1 MAQDRILIVD
11 DDPAARLEMASALAQ
26 KNYSPVAA
34 HDARDAL
41 VRLEHN
47 ASSFDLILSDIVLKG
62 VDGARTIQRMMTLSP
77 QTPLIVVT
85 GSRDINAAIVSMRSG
100 ALDYLLKPVEPT
112 ALFDAMRRALDHRH
126 DTQKHSLDKE
136 NLERLV
142 AARTDLLH
150 AAIAD
155 LEQAYDITLEA
166 LGDALDLKDAETE
179 GHSRRVTAYTI
190 ALARAMG
197 LKGET
202 IRVVSRGAFLHD
214 IGKMAIPDAILL
226 KPGKLDRHERAMMRE
241 HCARGY
247 QILKKIP
254 FLQDAAQ
261 IVYSHQEQ
269 YDGTGYPRR
278 LKGDEIVLGA
288 RIFAVADTLDAIT
301 SDRPYRRASSF
312 EAARSEILR
321 CSGTQFDPAVI
332 RVFESLPTR
341 LWEDL
346 QSEITHHAR
355 ISSLSSK

>member
-1 MAQDRILIVD
+1 MAGERILIVD
-11 DDPAARLEMASALAQ
+11 DEPYVRSVMATALERENYKPTQAADSVAALTRLENDPAYDLVLFDMVMR
-26 KNYSPVAA
+26 SP
-34 HDARDAL
+34 
-41 VRLEHN
+41 N
-47 ASSFDLILSDIVLKG
+47 G
-62 VDGARTIQRMMTLSP
+62 VDMIEKVRGMYP
-77 QTPLIVVT
+77 DTPVVVVT
-85 GSRDINAAIVSMRSG
+85 ALRDVNAVINAMRKS
-100 ALDYLLKPVEPT
+100 AYDYLLKP
-112 ALFDAMRRALDHRH
+112 FDSAQLLAIVKRALEHRRI
-126 DTQKHSLDKE
+126 TQQHTIEKE
-136 NLERLV
+136 NLEKLV

-150 AAIAD
+150 AAISD

-226 KPGKLDRHERAMMRE
+226 KPGKLDQQEQAMMRE
-241 HCARGY
+241 HCLRGY
-247 QILKKIP
+247 QILRKIP

-261 IVYSHQEQ
+261 IVYSHQERF
-269 YDGTGYPRR
+269 DGNGYPRR
-278 LKGDEIVLGA
+278 LKGEGIVLGA

-301 SDRPYRRASSF
+301 SDRPYRRADSF
-312 EAARSEILR
+312 EAARREILR
-321 CSGTQFDPAVI
+321 CAGSQFDPQVV
-332 RVFESLPTR
+332 RVFENLPDR

-355 ISSLSSK
+355 VASLSSK

>member
-1 MAQDRILIVD
+1 MAGERILIVD
-11 DDPAARLEMASALAQ
+11 DEPYVRNVMAQVLEKESYRPTLAPDSATAIAFMENAGPFDVVLFDMVMSGPNGTDMMEKLRRMSPDTPVVVVSAL
-26 KNYSPVAA
+26 
-34 HDARDAL
+34 RD
-41 VRLEHN
+41 VN
-47 ASSFDLILSDIVLKG
+47 AV
-62 VDGARTIQRMMTLSP
+62 
-77 QTPLIVVT
+77 
-85 GSRDINAAIVSMRSG
+85 INAMRKN
-100 ALDYLLKPVEPT
+100 AYDYLLKPFAPDQLLQIV
-112 ALFDAMRRALDHRH
+112 RRALEYRENEKRH
-126 DTQKHSLDKE
+126 AVDRE
-136 NLERLV
+136 NLEKLV
-142 AARTDLLH
+142 AARTDMLH

-202 IRVVSRGAFLHD
+202 IRTVSRGAFLHD

-226 KPGKLDRHERAMMRE
+226 KPGKLDHQEQAMMRE
-241 HCARGY
+241 HCLRGY

-261 IVYSHQEQ
+261 IVYSHQERF
-269 YDGTGYPRR
+269 DGTGYPRKLR
-278 LKGDEIVLGA
+278 GDDIVMGA

-301 SDRPYRRASSF
+301 SDRPYRRADSF
-312 EAARSEILR
+312 DAARREILR
-321 CSGTQFDPAVI
+321 CAGSQFDPTVVK
-332 RVFESLPTR
+332 VFQNLPDK

-346 QSEITHHAR
+346 QAEITHQAR

>member
-11 DDPAARLEMASALAQ
+11 DDPLARVETAKLLAQRNYAPVIAQDANNALSRLEG
-26 KNYSPVAA
+26 
-34 HDARDAL
+34 DG
-41 VRLEHN
+41 
-47 ASSFDLILSDIVLKG
+47 SFDLVLSEIVLNG
-62 VDGARTIQRMMTLSP
+62 VDGARVIQRMLTTSP
-77 QTPLIVVT
+77 GTPVIVT
-85 GSRDINAAIVSMRSG
+85 TALRDIHAVIISMRSG
-100 ALDYLLKPVEPT
+100 AFDYLLKPVD
-112 ALFDAMRRALDHRH
+112 AGSLFDAVQRALDHRH
-126 DTQKHSLDKE
+126 HTTRHSLDKE

-197 LKGET
+197 LKGDA

-247 QILKKIP
+247 QILRKIP

-261 IVYSHQEQ
+261 IVYSHQERF
-269 YDGTGYPRR
+269 DGTGYPRR
-278 LKGDEIVLGA
+278 LKGEEIVLGA

-312 EAARSEILR
+312 DAARAEILR

-332 RVFESLPTR
+332 KVFESLPIK

-346 QSEITHHAR
+346 QAEITHHAR
-355 ISSLSSK
+355 MSSLSSK